1 MINLLPPQQKR
12 DLLGEERFK
21 LILIL
26 GILLLVFLILL
37 SLILLSI
44 KIYISGQAEY
54 QKILANLE
62 EKELPQRFNALKEK
76 LNSINQDLSKIDS
89 FYQGQFNLTEF
100 LERISKIIPE
110 GIYLNSFSYQKDTSQ
125 ITLSGFSPTV
135 EVLVDFKENLEKQ
148 KDFKEIRFPPVVWIK
163 LVDIDFDLTF
173 KITK

>member
-1 MINLLPPQQKR
+1 MINLLSPQQKQE
-12 DLLGEERFK
+12 LLEEERIK

-26 GILLLVFLILL
+26 EILLLVFLIFL
-37 SLILLSI
+37 SLILFSI

-54 QKILANLE
+54 QKILANLG
-62 EKELPQRFNALKEK
+62 EKEFSQSEALKEK

-110 GIYLNSFSYQKDTSQ
+110 GIYLNSFSYQKDASQ

-148 KDFKEIRFPPVVWIK
+148 KDFKEIRFPPAVWIK
-163 LVDIDFDLTF
+163 LVDIDFEVTF
-173 KITK
+173 NYESK

>member
-44 KIYISGQAEY
+44 KIYISGQVEY
-54 QKILANLE
+54 QKILANLG
-62 EKELPQRFNALKEK
+62 EKELPQFNALKEK
-76 LNSINQDLSKIDS
+76 LNSIDKDLSKIDS

-100 LERISKIIPE
+100 LERISKITPE
-110 GIYLNSFSYQKDTSQ
+110 GIYLKSFSYQKGTSQ
-125 ITLSGFSPTV
+125 IILSGFSPTV

-148 KDFKEIRFPPVVWIK
+148 ENFKEIRFSPTAWIK

-173 KITK
+173 KITE

>member
-26 GILLLVFLILL
+26 VILLLVFLILL

-44 KIYISGQAEY
+44 KIYISGQAES
-54 QKILANLE
+54 QKILANLG
-62 EKELPQRFNALKEK
+62 EKELPQFNTLKEK
-76 LNSINQDLSKIDS
+76 LNSINQDLSKVDS
-89 FYQGQFNLTEF
+89 FYEGQFNLTEF

-110 GIYLNSFSYQKDTSQ
+110 GIYLNSFSYQKDTSR

-135 EVLVDFKENLEKQ
+135 EVLVDFKESLEKQ

-163 LVDIDFDLTF
+163 LVNIDFDLTF

>member
-44 KIYISGQAEY
+44 KIYISGQAES
-54 QKILANLE
+54 QKILANLG
-62 EKELPQRFNALKEK
+62 EKELPQFKALKEK
-76 LNSINQDLSKIDS
+76 LNSINQDLSKVDS
-89 FYQGQFNLTEF
+89 FYQGQFYLTEF
-100 LERISKIIPE
+100 LERISNITPE
-110 GIYLNSFSYQKDTSQ
+110 GIYLKSFSYQKGTSQ
-125 ITLSGFSPTV
+125 ITFSGFSPTV

-148 KDFKEIRFPPVVWIK
+148 KDFKEIRFPPAVWIK
-163 LVDIDFDLTF
+163 LVDIDFEVTF
-173 KITK
+173 QITK